1 MFPNFSGAPDRGS
14 SPLARGL
21 RDSELLGRRLRG
33 IIPARA
39 GFTVRRGI
47 AGLRGRDHPRSC
59 GVYSPRM
66 RIGLGR
72 LGSSPLV
79 RGLLSVFNTGQDKGG
94 IIPAR
99 AGFTPTPRPSSPPC
113 TDHPRSCGV
122 YAVGG
127 GDGDLHA
134 GSSPLVRG
142 LLPRSAQS
150 RQGRRIIPA
159 RAGFTPRRAPH
170 ARVTPWII
178 PARAGFTRSLPYSN
192 Q

>member
-1 MFPNFSGAPDRGS
+1 M
-14 SPLARGL
+14 RGL
-21 RDSELLGRRLRG
+21 PSFLPATRFIGG

-39 GFTVRRGI
+39 GFTAAS
-47 AGLRGRDHPRSC
+47 AGRTSGGADHPRSC